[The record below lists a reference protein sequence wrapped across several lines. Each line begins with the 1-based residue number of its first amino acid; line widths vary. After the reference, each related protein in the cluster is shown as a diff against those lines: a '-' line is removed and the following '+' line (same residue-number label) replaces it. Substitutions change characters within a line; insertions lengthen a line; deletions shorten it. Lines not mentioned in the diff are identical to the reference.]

1 MSAGTREA
9 VPARAERLSGGL
21 DRPTLVV
28 VGVATL
34 GLIMA
39 VLDTTIVNV
48 ALDTL
53 SRDLRA
59 SLSTVQWVSTGYLLS
74 VAAVIPLSGWTT
86 ERFGSKR
93 TWIASI
99 ALFAVG
105 SALCALA
112 TSAGELI
119 AFRVLQGFGGG
130 MLVPVGFTLIAQS
143 AGPRQIGRALAVLGV
158 PVLLGPIFGPIIGG
172 LIVDSAT
179 WQWIFVVNVPIAVVA
194 MVVAARLLQPDA
206 GRADAGALD
215 WVGAALLCP
224 GLAGVVFGL
233 SETESHGGIGSPL
246 AFGPILAGLALVGL
260 FAWHSLRVTRPLIDL
275 RLFRSAGFR
284 AAATVTFFLGTALFS
299 MLLVLPLYY
308 QVDRG
313 ESALH
318 AGLLLAPQGL
328 GAALMLPI
336 AGRLTDRLGGGP
348 VVLAGCSVIALA
360 TLPLV
365 LVSGHTS
372 YALIGG
378 VLFVRGMGLGASI
391 QPATAAAY
399 ALLHA
404 SQVPGATAVL
414 NTLRQ
419 IGGSIGT
426 ALLAVVL
433 EHESL
438 AVLPQS
444 SSTGGLLAPL
454 PAGARGQVSGP
465 LATAFDDTFMWA
477 FGMALVAILP
487 AIALVRAER
496 ALRRPEVVGSGPVP
510 TPTRRILFPIG
521 RAGISERAL
530 EVALRIARRRRAT
543 LVPAYL
549 AVVPLQLPL
558 DTAISRDRSIA
569 TPMLEAIEQKGSRDG
584 VPVDTRVE
592 VGRTYRHAL
601 ERLYKTERFDR
612 TVADAAE
619 GALTGDIDWLLER
632 APGEVVV
639 LRPDSH
645 TTPRE
650 HLPPAA

>member
-1 MSAGTREA
+1 
-9 VPARAERLSGGL
+9 
-21 DRPTLVV
+21 VV
-28 VGVATL
+28 AGVATL

-53 SRDLRA
+53 SRDLGA
-59 SLSTVQWVSTGYLLS
+59 SLSTVQWVSTAYLLS
-74 VAAVIPLSGWTT
+74 VAAVIPLSGWVT

-105 SALCALA
+105 SALCAMA

-119 AFRVLQGFGGG
+119 AFRVFQGLGGG
-130 MLVPVGFTLIAQS
+130 MLVPVGFTLIAQA
-143 AGPRQIGRALAVLGV
+143 AGPRQVGRALGLVGM
-158 PVLLGPIFGPIIGG
+158 PILLGPIFGPIIGG

-194 MVVAARLLQPDA
+194 IVVARRVLQPDA

-233 SETESHGGIGSPL
+233 SEAESHGGIGSPI
-246 AFGPILAGLALVGL
+246 AFGPILAGVALVAL
-260 FAWHSLRVTRPLIDL
+260 FVWHSLRVARPLIEL

-284 AAATVTFFLGTALFS
+284 AAATVTFLLGAALFGG
-299 MLLVLPLYY
+299 LLVLPLYY

-313 ESALH
+313 ESALQ

-365 LVSGHTS
+365 FVSGHTS

-433 EHESL
+433 ERESL
-438 AVLPQS
+438 AVLPHGGGA
-444 SSTGGLLAPL
+444 GGLLAPL
-454 PAGARGQVSGP
+454 SAGAQGQVRGP
-465 LATAFDDTFMWA
+465 LATAFDQSFMWA

-496 ALRRPEVVGSGPVP
+496 GLRRPQGSSSGPVP
-510 TPTRRILFPIG
+510 RSARRILFPIG
-521 RAGISERAL
+521 RGGVSERAL
-530 EVALRIARRRRAT
+530 EVALRIAHRRRAT

-558 DTAISRDRSIA
+558 DTSLSRDQGIA
-569 TPMLEAIEQKGSRDG
+569 RPMLDAIEQKGSRDG
-584 VPVDTRVE
+584 VPIDPRIE

-601 ERLYKTERFDR
+601 ERLYKAERFDR
-612 TVADAAE
+612 TVADAGE
-619 GALTGDIDWLLER
+619 GALTRDIDWLLER

-645 TTPRE
+645 TAPRE
-650 HLPPAA
+650 RLPPAA